1 MFIIACFI
9 VTGIILMTFWL
20 GGPLGLFVNLPSLVI
35 VLVPALIAPFIMQNK
50 QIVAGAFMALFKSA
64 SLPQSYDGYKEVF
77 KTIDKTAMLM
87 GWFGV
92 VSGAIAIASTVTPDT
107 FQDVIG
113 PALAVMALTLLY
125 ALIIKVFCYF
135 AILRIISS
143 NAAVS

>member
-1 MFIIACFI
+1 MFIVGSFI
-9 VTGIILMTFWL
+9 LTVIILMTFWL
-20 GGPLGLFVNLPSLVI
+20 GGPLSLFVNLPSLVI

-50 QIVAGAFMALFKSA
+50 QVVAGAFMALFQSTKLRKS
-64 SLPQSYDGYKEVF
+64 YKGYKEVF

-92 VSGAIAIASTVTPDT
+92 VSGAIAIASNVTPDT

-135 AILRIISS
+135 AVLRIISS